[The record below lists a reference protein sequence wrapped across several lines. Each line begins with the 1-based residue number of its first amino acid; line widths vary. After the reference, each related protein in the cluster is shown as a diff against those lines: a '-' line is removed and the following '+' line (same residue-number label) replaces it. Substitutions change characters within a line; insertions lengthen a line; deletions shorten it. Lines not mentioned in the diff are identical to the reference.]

1 MSETTILEAGTAP
14 ASEPEGIT
22 WRRWQPDDLSGDR
35 ARERRDAAQRTLT
48 QELKA
53 LREQARE
60 QGRREGYD
68 AGFAEGYHKG
78 ELEGRAAGLAE
89 TEQQRAELLAPLSGL
104 ARNFSDALASL
115 DSDIAEDISALAIA
129 VGRQLADDALQ
140 AQPQQVAELVRS
152 LLRDEPTLNGGTR
165 LWLHPEDLTLVQ
177 QVLGAELEG
186 AGWRLDQDPRIAR
199 GGCRVTT
206 ANGEIDA
213 SRDTRWQAL
222 LARVRSASNNP
233 GAPL

>member
-1 MSETTILEAGTAP
+1 MSETTIPEAATANE
-14 ASEPEGIT
+14 SDGIT
-22 WRRWQPDDLSGDR
+22 WRRWQPDDLTGNR
-35 ARERRDAAQRTLT
+35 ARERRESAQRTLT
-48 QELKA
+48 EELKI
-53 LREQARE
+53 LREQARAE
-60 QGRREGYD
+60 GLREGYD
-68 AGFAEGYHKG
+68 AGFTEGYEKG
-78 ELEGRAAGLAE
+78 EQEGRTAGLAE
-89 TEQQRAELLAPLSGL
+89 TEQQRDALLAPLAEL

-165 LWLHPEDLTLVQ
+165 LWLHPDDLVLVQ
-177 QVLGAELEG
+177 QVLSAELEG

-206 ANGEIDA
+206 ASGEIDA

-222 LARVRSASNNP
+222 LSRVGPANNNS
-233 GAPL
+233 GAPQ